1 MGGKKRVFY
10 SKIVIYLYLNNDYI
24 ILVSSLTPCRW
35 FRNKKNDITKLTLSL
50 TPYRQQN
57 HMYHLLDNYSYLKK
71 DRFLHKMMLI
81 YRHYKLNLVSKYHGF
96 DSFV

>member
-1 MGGKKRVFY
+1 MFNGLFSWAVG
-10 SKIVIYLYLNNDYI
+10 
-24 ILVSSLTPCRW
+24 LTPCRW